1 MNDFLKKSFSVLL
14 KQQTNILSAAYIIMA
29 TIIFSQLLGLVRNRL
44 LVSIFGA
51 SNTLGIYNYSLILPD
66 TIFQLVIAS
75 ALVSA
80 FIPVFVDYIKTNRES
95 EAYKMASNLL
105 LIGLITFGAF
115 SIILA
120 IFAPSIL
127 TLFNLGS
134 NFTNDQI
141 ILMANLMR
149 LVILGQLLFIIAS
162 FFTAILQS
170 YNHFFI
176 PGFAA
181 ALYNLGTII
190 GILLFHSVFGI
201 YAAPIGGILGGALYI
216 ICQIPLAVKLGFR
229 LLPTFSHL
237 FDDGVKKIIILMWP
251 RTLQNGVQQVGTVAL
266 GIIIG
271 YLVDPGRMYVLF
283 DYAKVLMFAPV
294 SLVGFSIAQASFP
307 ILSRE
312 NGKMEDF
319 KSTFLNSAYQMLFLI
334 LPLSAL
340 LLVLRIPIVRLIY
353 GANLFDWNA
362 TVLTGR
368 TLAFFSLSIFAQAL
382 IGLFY
387 RAFYALHNT
396 KIPLLTSI
404 ISTLSLILLAFFF
417 VLWQHMGIES
427 IAFAFTLANLLQVII
442 LFLILDRK
450 IGKFNR
456 KSITLSLGKLFL
468 ATVIMAFAVYV
479 PIKLLDQLVFDTTRT
494 INLLILT
501 GISSIA
507 GIGFYFFCTWL
518 LNIHEA
524 NTYMMLLKRI
534 GNWREILY
542 KNEEVIEAT
551 RTNP

>member
-29 TIIFSQLLGLVRNRL
+29 TVIFSQLLGLVRNRL

-80 FIPVFVDYIKTNRES
+80 FIPVFVDSIKAKAEN

-105 LIGLITFGAF
+105 TLGLIAFGVF

-120 IFAPSIL
+120 IFAPTVL

-134 NFTNDQI
+134 NFTSDQI
-141 ILMANLMR
+141 TLMANLMR
-149 LVILGQLLFIIAS
+149 LVIIGQLLFIIAS

-181 ALYNLGTII
+181 ALYNLGTIL
-190 GILLFHSVFGI
+190 GILFLHNVFGI
-201 YAAPIGGILGGALYI
+201 FSAPLGGILGGLLFI
-216 ICQIPLAVKLGFR
+216 LFQIPLAVKLGFR
-229 LLPTFSHL
+229 FMPTFSHL
-237 FDDGVKKIIILMWP
+237 FDIGVKKIIFLMWP

-283 DYAKVLMFAPV
+283 DYAKILMFAPV
-294 SLVGFSIAQASFP
+294 SLVGFSIAQAAFP

-312 NGKMEDF
+312 NTDMKDF
-319 KSTFLNSAYQMLFLI
+319 RATFLNSCYQMLYLI
-334 LPLSAL
+334 LPISAL

-353 GANLFDWNA
+353 GADLFDWDA

-396 KIPLLTSI
+396 KIPLFTSI
-404 ISTLSLILLAFFF
+404 IGTGSLIAFSVYF
-417 VLWQHMGIES
+417 VIEKHLGIES
-427 IAFAFTLANLLQVII
+427 IAFSFTLANIIQLLI
-442 LFLILDRK
+442 LFFILDRK
-450 IGKFNR
+450 TGRFEKGPVLL
-456 KSITLSLGKLFL
+456 TLGKLFF
-468 ATVIMAFAVYV
+468 ATMIMAFALYV
-479 PIKLLDQLVFDTTRT
+479 PIKLLDQLVFDTTLT

-501 GISSIA
+501 GISSTA
-507 GIGFYFFCTWL
+507 GVSLYFFCTWL
-518 LNIHEA
+518 LNIREA
-524 NTYMMLLKRI
+524 NTYLMLLKKV

>member
-1 MNDFLKKSFSVLL
+1 MNDFLKKSFSALL

-66 TIFQLVIAS
+66 TIFQLVVAS

-80 FIPVFVDYIKTNRES
+80 FIPVFVDYIKAKEEK
-95 EAYKMASNLL
+95 EAYRMASDLL
-105 LIGLITFGAF
+105 TVGLIAFGAL
-115 SIILA
+115 SIVLA
-120 IFAPSIL
+120 IFAPTIL

-134 NFTNDQI
+134 NFTSEQI
-141 ILMANLMR
+141 GLMANLMR

-190 GILLFHSVFGI
+190 GILFLHGSFGI
-201 YAAPIGGILGGALYI
+201 YSAPIGGILGGLLFI
-216 ICQIPLAVKLGFR
+216 LCQIPLAVKIGFR
-229 LLPTFSHL
+229 FTPTFSHL
-237 FDDGVKKIIILMWP
+237 LDSGVKKIILLMWP
-251 RTLQNGVQQVGTVAL
+251 RTLQNGIQQVGTVAL
-266 GIIIG
+266 GIIIAFIA
-271 YLVDPGRMYVLF
+271 DPGRMFLLF
-283 DYAKVLMFAPV
+283 DYAKILMFAPV
-294 SLVGFSIAQASFP
+294 SLVGFSIAQAAFP
-307 ILSRE
+307 VLSRE
-312 NGKMEDF
+312 NTNMQDF
-319 KSTFLNSAYQMLFLI
+319 KTTFLNSAYQMLYLI
-334 LPLSAL
+334 LPISAL

-353 GANLFDWNA
+353 GADLFDWDA
-362 TVLTGR
+362 TVLTGH

-396 KIPLLTSI
+396 IIPLVTSI
-404 ISTLSLILLAFFF
+404 IGTVSLILLAIFF
-417 VLWQHMGIES
+417 VIEKKQGIES
-427 IAFAFTLANLLQVII
+427 IALAFTMANILQLGV
-442 LFLILDRK
+442 LFFILDR
-450 IGKFNR
+450 ITGKFDR
-456 KSITLSLGKLFL
+456 KSVLFSLGKLFL
-468 ATVIMAFAVYV
+468 ATVIMAFALYV

-494 INLLILT
+494 INLLMLT
-501 GISSIA
+501 GISSVA
-507 GIGFYFFCTWL
+507 GVSLYFFCTWL
-518 LNIHEA
+518 LNIREA
-524 NTYMMLLKRI
+524 HTYLMLIKKL
-534 GNWREILY
+534 GNWREVLY